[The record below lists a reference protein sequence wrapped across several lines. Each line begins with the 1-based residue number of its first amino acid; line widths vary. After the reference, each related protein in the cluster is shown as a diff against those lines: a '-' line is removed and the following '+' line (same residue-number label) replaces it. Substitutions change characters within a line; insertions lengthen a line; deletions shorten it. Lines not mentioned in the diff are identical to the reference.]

1 MSNAIFPTLV
11 GLGWSVKRVPMWK
24 TRVQEAISG
33 KETRIADW
41 SFPRW
46 KWELAYDFLRGDA
59 GHAEFQSLAGFFNQR
74 QGVFDS
80 FLYQDA
86 DDNGATA
93 QLLGSGDGATRSFQL
108 VRTLGGFI
116 EPIIAPN
123 AVNNNL
129 SGGRRAEP
137 VRLHRRQRQ
146 RHRHLRHRARG
157 GGGRHRGF
165 HLLFPL
171 PLRRRQHGFRE
182 VHESALAR
190 EEARA
195 YQSQIELG
203 RER

>member
-93 QLLGSGDGATRSFQL
+93 QLLSSGDGATRSFQL
-108 VRTLGGFI
+108 VRSLGGFI

-123 AVNNNL
+123 AVNNIYLAGVAQSPSAYTVDGTTGIVTFVTAPAAAVAVTADFTFYFRCRFVDDSMDFEKFMNQL
-129 SGGRRAEP
+129 WRAKK
-137 VRLHRRQRQ
+137 L
-146 RHRHLRHRARG
+146 
-157 GGGRHRGF
+157 
-165 HLLFPL
+165 
-171 PLRRRQHGFRE
+171 
-182 VHESALAR
+182 ALI
-190 EEARA
+190 
-195 YQSQIELG
+195 SLKSS
-203 RER
+203 

>member
-108 VRTLGGFI
+108 VRSLGGFI

-123 AVNNNL
+123 AVNNIYL
-129 SGGRRAEP
+129 AGVAQSPSAYTVDSASGIVTFVTAPAAAVAVTADFTFYFRCRFVDDSMDFEKFMNQLWRAKK
-137 VRLHRRQRQ
+137 L
-146 RHRHLRHRARG
+146 
-157 GGGRHRGF
+157 
-165 HLLFPL
+165 
-171 PLRRRQHGFRE
+171 
-182 VHESALAR
+182 ALI
-190 EEARA
+190 
-195 YQSQIELG
+195 SLKSS
-203 RER
+203 

>member
-93 QLLGSGDGATRSFQL
+93 QLLSSGDGATRSFQL
-108 VRTLGGFI
+108 VRSLGGFI

-123 AVNNNL
+123 AVNNIYL
-129 SGGRRAEP
+129 AGVAQSPSAYTVDSASGIVTFVTAPAAAVAVTADFTFYFRCRFVDDSMDFEKFMNQLWRAKK
-137 VRLHRRQRQ
+137 L
-146 RHRHLRHRARG
+146 
-157 GGGRHRGF
+157 
-165 HLLFPL
+165 
-171 PLRRRQHGFRE
+171 
-182 VHESALAR
+182 ALI
-190 EEARA
+190 
-195 YQSQIELG
+195 SLKSS
-203 RER
+203 

>member
-1 MSNAIFPTLV
+1 MSNAIFPALV

-74 QGVFDS
+74 QGMFDS

-86 DDNGATA
+86 DDFSVTG
-93 QLLGSGDGATRSFQL
+93 QVLGSGDGATKSFQL
-108 VRTLGGFI
+108 VRSLGGFI

-123 AVNNNL
+123 VVGNIYLAGVAQ
-129 SGGRRAEP
+129 SPSAYTVDGTTGIVTFTTAP
-137 VRLHRRQRQ
+137 
-146 RHRHLRHRARG
+146 AA
-157 GGGRHRGF
+157 
-165 HLLFPL
+165 
-171 PLRRRQHGFRE
+171 
-182 VHESALAR
+182 ALAITADFSFYFR
-190 EEARA
+190 CRFVDDSMDFEKFMSQLWRA
-195 YQSQIELG
+195 KKLALISLKSS
-203 RER
+203 